1 MTCMP
6 ASRPPSRRRP
16 NPAASP
22 TAARTATVVNVHA
35 AKTQL
40 SKLLC
45 RVERGERITIARAG
59 KPVAVIG
66 PVPPAE
72 RPRLSADDPLLKVEE
87 YAVDGP
93 GGYLSAAEI
102 DRIVHG
108 A

>member
-1 MTCMP
+1 MP
-6 ASRPPSRRRP
+6 ASRPQARRRP
-16 NPAASP
+16 KPVVA
-22 TAARTATVVNVHA
+22 TAATRTATVVNVHA

-40 SKLLC
+40 SRLLS

-66 PVPPAE
+66 PVPPTE

>member
-16 NPAASP
+16 NPAASRA
-22 TAARTATVVNVHA
+22 AARTATVVNVHA

-40 SKLLC
+40 SRLLG

-66 PVPPAE
+66 PVPPTE